1 MIQET
6 FNMSC
11 GQTELV
17 ESAKRSLGSDIIT
30 IYSPPFWEM
39 EEEVLALLQKF
50 LYTEND
56 IVIVFGTGTS
66 GIEASLN
73 SILEPGDKFLIAHN
87 GMFGEIMSLMTR
99 AAGAIPVRVSF
110 GLGTPINAE
119 AIDAA
124 LDDNPDVKGIGV
136 VHGETSVGVA
146 NPLREVGEIA
156 RKRDL
161 LYVVDAVSSFASEKL
176 LVDDWNIDLC
186 VVNGQKCLGAPQG
199 NSFVSV
205 SSRAWERIKARKQK
219 IRGFYMNLLAC
230 KDYLDMAR
238 TEQKN
243 WSAGGNKYS
252 FNLKE
257 APHPASPS
265 FVILK
270 GMWAAMKQLEQ
281 EGIAAAIARH
291 ETAGKAVRAA
301 VKAMGLRYICRDEK
315 HADNAVTAVLLPK
328 SIEDYGIRKHLFEQ
342 YGVIFGDANMMSWD
356 VYRSQIGDNYVR
368 FGTMGE
374 AARYNKILYA
384 VFALGMTLQDM
395 GEKANVEAAVNA
407 VREVYYK
414 DVRR

>member
-1 MIQET
+1 MIQT
-6 FNMSC
+6 VFNMSC

-17 ESAKRSLGSDIIT
+17 ESAKRSLGSDVIT

-50 LYTEND
+50 LYTSND
-56 IVIVFGTGTS
+56 VVIVFGTGTS

-73 SILEPGDKFLIAHN
+73 SILEPDDKFIIAHN

-99 AAGAIPVRVSF
+99 AAGAIPVAVPF
-110 GLGTPINAE
+110 KLGTPINAE

-136 VHGETSVGVA
+136 IHGETSVGVA
-146 NPLREVGEIA
+146 NPLREIGEIA
-156 RKRDL
+156 RKRGL
-161 LYVVDAVSSFASEKL
+161 LYVVDAVSSFASERL
-176 LVDDWNIDLC
+176 LVDEWNIDLC

-205 SSRAWERIKARKQK
+205 SERAWERIKARKEK

-238 TEQKN
+238 TEQQN
-243 WSAGGNKYS
+243 WSAGGNKYD
-252 FNLKE
+252 FDLQE

-265 FVILK
+265 FVIIK

-281 EGIAAAIARH
+281 EGIEASIARH
-291 ETAGKAVRAA
+291 ETAGMAVRAG
-301 VKAMGLRYICRDEK
+301 VKAMGLHYICRDDDY
-315 HADNAVTAVLLPK
+315 ADNAVTAVLLPK
-328 SIEDYGIRKHLFEQ
+328 SIEDYGIRRHLFEQ

-356 VYRSQIGDNYVR
+356 VYKKQIGCNYVR

-374 AARYNKILYA
+374 AARYNKILYS
-384 VFALGMTLQDM
+384 VFALGMTLRDM
-395 GEKANVEAAVNA
+395 GEEANVEAAITA
-407 VREVYYK
+407 VREVYCK
-414 DVRR
+414 EARR